1 MSPLMLFSFVI
12 GYFVILLFVA
22 NLTSRNSNNES
33 FFIGNRSSNWMLV
46 AFGMIGTSLSGVTF
60 VSVPGN
66 VGKESFAYL
75 QITIGYLIGYATIAF
90 VLLPLYYRLNVTSIY
105 HYLSTRFGFR
115 SYKTGSAFFILSRT
129 LGATARL
136 FLVVE
141 ILQFS
146 ILESFHVPFWLTTVI
161 ILVMILLYTYKGG
174 VKTIVWTDT
183 LQTTCMLA
191 GLIICVIFI
200 LNKMGL
206 SFTDS
211 LGQMREKGY
220 SKIFFTDVNSKLFFV
235 KQILAGAFI
244 TITMT
249 GMDQEMMQKNLSVR
263 TLGNSKKNV
272 LTMSFILAIVL
283 LLFLFLGGLLYL
295 YASQQGV
302 TVTGDKLFPEIAL
315 HHMPPL
321 ISVIFIIALI
331 SALFPSADGAITALT
346 SSFCIDILG
355 LKRRDDWDEAKKKKI
370 RQRIHL
376 TVAFIFLVFVM
387 IFKWV
392 NDQSMINVILKV
404 AAYTYGPLLGLFSF
418 GILTKRKVIDKF
430 VPVVCVLAPVICFF
444 LDKFQKDIFGKYEIG
459 LELLIINGLLT
470 FIGLLII
477 SKKQDVPVE
486 VKSILND
493 GTHQ

>member
-1 MSPLMLFSFVI
+1 
-12 GYFVILLFVA
+12 
-22 NLTSRNSNNES
+22 
-33 FFIGNRSSNWMLV
+33 MLV

-161 ILVMILLYTYKGG
+161 ILMMILLYTYKGG

>member
-1 MSPLMLFSFVI
+1 VI

-22 NLTSRNSNNES
+22 YRTSRNSNNES

-60 VSVPGN
+60 VSVPGA
-66 VGKESFAYL
+66 VGREAFAYF

-136 FLVVE
+136 YLVVE
-141 ILQFS
+141 ILQYS
-146 ILESFHVPFWLTTVI
+146 ILESFHVPFWLTTVV
-161 ILVMILLYTYKGG
+161 ILVMILLYTFKGG

-211 LGQMREKGY
+211 LGQMKDKGY
-220 SKIFFTDVNSKLFFV
+220 SNVFVTDVNSKLFFV

-249 GMDQEMMQKNLSVR
+249 GMDQEMMQKNLSVK

-272 LTMSFILAIVL
+272 LTLSVILAVVL

-295 YASQQGV
+295 YAGQQGV

-355 LKRRDDWDEAKKKKI
+355 MKRREDWTEEEKKKV

-392 NDQSMINVILKV
+392 NDPSMIGVILKV

-418 GILTKRKVIDKF
+418 GIVTKRKVIDNL
-430 VPVVCVLAPVICFF
+430 VPIVCVLAPVICFF
-444 LDKFQKDIFGKYEIG
+444 LDKFQKQIFGKYEIG

-470 FIGLLII
+470 FIGLFLI
-477 SKKQDVPVE
+477 SKSPD
-486 VKSILND
+486 VKSILHD
-493 GTHQ
+493 GANK